1 MQLKL
6 TFARNTLKLP
16 KRFEILAR
24 EINEKG
30 AELTRIVRKIEK
42 ANNHIQNLLGKV
54 HVGGVGQFQLFLGE
68 SGSGKTT
75 FLRTLP
81 NFFKNIEITSFSEKD
96 SFEKIVTEIEKY
108 AHISSQK
115 IFVIDERDNP
125 VVNKDELKAFFEKLR
140 VLFRKKE
147 GAVLVIWP
155 ITDSAGCDL
164 ISQIAW
170 DIGRESISPVEGAV
184 YRFEGLPK
192 AEYFEVADETVRN
205 LNNGESL
212 DSFGITRDVAN
223 SILTDS
229 KTIGDFYA
237 RIERLA
243 YDLNE
248 KTWKTLEEK
257 VKPKIW
263 ILLPGDSLTEIDRTV
278 KALTQGIESRVDVDR
293 LLAYLDDESNESAY
307 LNEWRQKRSH
317 AGFLFRFLDVRLFS
331 VSPNLALACAR
342 LYGDGPIKK
351 ALKKPSETKNVCH
364 DLVGRSGFYLALTSQ
379 SDSSKR
385 TERATKEDTQF
396 EYLRLQQS
404 AKSQDKELNKCFAS
418 ALENKLEE
426 DGYSGYVIKSEKQEL
441 VGTKLKPDIQIEQS
455 DKQVICLEITWRT
468 TGLEIPGEIEARQ
481 NTLTPGHIQKYIL
494 DKTMEYVKEL
504 DL

>member
-6 TFARNTLKLP
+6 SFAKNTLKLP

-24 EINEKG
+24 EIDEKG
-30 AELTRIVRKIEK
+30 AELTRIVRKIDK
-42 ANNHIQNLLGKV
+42 ANTHIQNLLGKV

-81 NFFKNIEITSFSEKD
+81 NFFKNITITSFTAKD
-96 SFEKIVTEIEKY
+96 NFESIANEIEKHG
-108 AHISSQK
+108 HIANQK

-125 VVNKDELKAFFEKLR
+125 RVDVNELKIFFERLR

-147 GAVLVIWP
+147 GAVLIVWP
-155 ITDSAGCDL
+155 ITDKASCDA

-184 YRFEGLPK
+184 YNFEGLPK
-192 AEYFEVADETVRN
+192 SEYFDVADETVRN

-212 DSFGITRDVAN
+212 DSFGITRDVAD
-223 SILTDS
+223 SILVNS
-229 KTIGDFYA
+229 NTIGDFYA
-237 RIERLA
+237 KIERLA
-243 YDLNE
+243 YELNE
-248 KTWKTLEEK
+248 KAWKTLEEK
-257 VKPKIW
+257 VTPKIW

-293 LLAYLDDESNESAY
+293 MLAYLDDESNESAY

-317 AGFLFRFLDVRLFS
+317 AGFLFRLLDVRLFS

-342 LYGDGPIKK
+342 LYGDDSATKL
-351 ALKKPSETKNVCH
+351 LKKRSEAKNVCH

-385 TERATKEDTQF
+385 TERATKEDTQY

-404 AKSQDKELNKCFAS
+404 AKSQDKELNKSFAK
-418 ALENKLEE
+418 ALQNKLDE
-426 DGYSGYVIKSEKQEL
+426 DEYSGYDIKCEKQEL
-441 VGTKLKPDIQIEQS
+441 TGTKLKPDIQIEQS
-455 DKQVICLEITWRT
+455 NKQIICLEITWRT
-468 TGLEIPGEIEARQ
+468 TGLEVPGEIESRQ

-504 DL
+504 GL